1 MPVISDWAEAPRLIT
16 ALIES
21 GDCEALRQ
29 TCQAWWSDHK
39 AGLIA
44 QVSRD
49 LTEAQ

>member
-1 MPVISDWAEAPRLIT
+1 MSWFGSSIEGSEAIY
-16 ALIES
+16 AIES